1 MAGIDARTG
10 RPIEGWPH
18 VVQSVGFILTT
29 RLGDRAMR
37 RFFGS
42 VTPAL
47 LGQLGNRP
55 NLLRLQ
61 QSIAVAL
68 DLFEPRFGV
77 LRVTLDTLDRA
88 GRLEIHIEGEY
99 RPRGH
104 LGDPR
109 PDGTRRI
116 VLSRAPGGAGVVA
129 Q

>member
-10 RPIEGWPH
+10 RLVAGWPH
-18 VVQSVGFILTT
+18 VVQSVGVLLTT
-29 RLGDRAMR
+29 RLGERNMR
-37 RFFGS
+37 RHVGA
-42 VTPAL
+42 VTAAL

-55 NLLRLQ
+55 NLVRLL
-61 QSIAVAL
+61 QSIAVAIE
-68 DLFEPRFGV
+68 LFEPRFKV
-77 LRVTLDTLDRA
+77 IRVVPVRLDRT
-88 GRLEIHIEGEY
+88 GRVEVHIEGEY

-116 VLSRAPGGAGVVA
+116 VLTAADNGQGITA